1 MAKYPVRSSD
11 PYLDE
16 HSGILKNR
24 FGITDQAELDR
35 VEATFGLVRAYELV
49 ENPVA
54 GRFDLAHLQAIH
66 KRLFGDV
73 YEWAG
78 EIRTVDISKGQTRFA
93 NFQQIESYAP
103 EITRPLQR
111 EQLLRGLNIDT
122 FSERAGHYLGELN
135 VLHPFREGNGRAT
148 REFVGQLAR
157 GASYAVDWSSIE
169 RSELIQASIEAYEG
183 SSKRLAGLIRASLVD
198 IDKERALD
206 LAMTVSGGKI
216 ETSPAEPGHAYEGA
230 VVGSTER
237 YVVQSLGAEMV
248 LHTRQALLNTEMLVP
263 GQVVNIRYPHGGVGL
278 VEGLEPS
285 LLDND
290 LQRNHGRA
298 RDRDLER

>member
-54 GRFDLAHLQAIH
+54 GRFDLAHLQTIH

-157 GASYAVDWSSIE
+157 GAGYAVDWSGIE
-169 RSELIQASIEAYEG
+169 RPDMIQASIEAYEG

-206 LAMTVSGGKI
+206 LAMAVSGGKVKI
-216 ETSPAEPGHAYEGA
+216 SPAEPGHAYEGA
-230 VVGSTER
+230 VVGATER
-237 YVVQSLGAEMV
+237 YVVQSLGDEMV

-263 GQVVNIRYPHGGVGL
+263 GQIVNIRYPHGGVGL
-278 VEGLEPS
+278 VEGKRSPQ
-285 LLDND
+285 LDMP
-290 LQRNHGRA
+290 LQLDRERT
-298 RDRDLER
+298 RDRES

>member
-54 GRFDLAHLQAIH
+54 GKFDLAHLQAIH

-78 EIRTVDISKGQTRFA
+78 EIRSVDISKGQTRFA

-157 GASYAVDWSSIE
+157 GAGYAVDWSGIE
-169 RSELIQASIEAYEG
+169 RSEMIQASIEAYEG

-206 LAMTVSGGKI
+206 LAMAVSDGKVQI
-216 ETSPAEPGHAYEGA
+216 SPAEPGHAYEGA

-237 YVVQSLGAEMV
+237 YVVQSLGDEMV
-248 LHTRQALLNTEMLVP
+248 LHTRQALLNTEMLVT
-263 GQVVNIRYPHGGVGL
+263 GQIVNIRYPHGGVGL
-278 VEGLEPS
+278 VEGEGTPR
-285 LLDND
+285 LDKP
-290 LQRNHGRA
+290 LQHDHERK

>member
-16 HSGILKNR
+16 HSGILRNR
-24 FGITDQAELDR
+24 LGITDQAELDR
-35 VEATFGLVRAYELV
+35 VEATFGLVRAYELA

-54 GRFDLAHLQAIH
+54 GKFDLAHLQAIH

-73 YEWAG
+73 YDWAG

-157 GASYAVDWSSIE
+157 GAGYAVDWSGIE
-169 RSELIQASIEAYEG
+169 RSEMIQASIEAYEG

-198 IDKERALD
+198 IDRERALD
-206 LAMTVSGGKI
+206 LAMAVSGGKVQI
-216 ETSPAEPGHAYEGA
+216 SPAEPGHAYEGA

-237 YVVQSLGAEMV
+237 YVVQSLGDEMV
-248 LHTRQALLNTEMLVP
+248 LHTWQALLNTEMLVP
-263 GQVVNIRYPHGGVGL
+263 GQIVNIRYPHGGVGL
-278 VEGLEPS
+278 VEGEGTPRLDKS
-285 LLDND
+285 LQHDHE
-290 LQRNHGRA
+290 RK

>member
-1 MAKYPVRSSD
+1 MAKYPVHARD

-16 HSGILKNR
+16 HSEVLRNR
-24 FGITDQAELDR
+24 LGITDQAELDR
-35 VEATFGLVRAYELV
+35 VEATFSLVRAYELL
-49 ENPVA
+49 EKPVA
-54 GRFDLAHLQAIH
+54 GNFDLAHLQAIH

-157 GASYAVDWSSIE
+157 GAGYAVDWS
-169 RSELIQASIEAYEG
+169 
-183 SSKRLAGLIRASLVD
+183 
-198 IDKERALD
+198 
-206 LAMTVSGGKI
+206 
-216 ETSPAEPGHAYEGA
+216 
-230 VVGSTER
+230 
-237 YVVQSLGAEMV
+237 
-248 LHTRQALLNTEMLVP
+248 
-263 GQVVNIRYPHGGVGL
+263 GQR
-278 VEGLEPS
+278 
-285 LLDND
+285 
-290 LQRNHGRA
+290 
-298 RDRDLER
+298 

>member
-54 GRFDLAHLQAIH
+54 GKFDLAHLQAIH

-78 EIRTVDISKGQTRFA
+78 EIRSVDISKGQTRFA

-157 GASYAVDWSSIE
+157 GAGYAVDWSGIE
-169 RSELIQASIEAYEG
+169 RSEMIQASIEAYEG

-206 LAMTVSGGKI
+206 LAMAVSGGKVQI
-216 ETSPAEPGHAYEGA
+216 SPAEPGHAYKGA

-237 YVVQSLGAEMV
+237 YVVQSLGDEMV
-248 LHTRQALLNTEMLVP
+248 LHSRQALLNTELLVP

-278 VEGLEPS
+278 VEGEGTPR
-285 LLDND
+285 LDKP
-290 LQRNHGRA
+290 LQHDHERK
-298 RDRDLER
+298 RDRDLQR

>member
-157 GASYAVDWSSIE
+157 GAGYAVDWSGIE
-169 RSELIQASIEAYEG
+169 RSEMIQASIEAYEG

-206 LAMTVSGGKI
+206 LAMTVSGGKVQI
-216 ETSPAEPGHAYEGA
+216 SPAEPGHAYQGA

-237 YVVQSLGAEMV
+237 YVVQSLGDEMV

-278 VEGLEPS
+278 VEGEGTPR
-285 LLDND
+285 LDKP
-290 LQRNHGRA
+290 LQHDHERK

>member
-1 MAKYPVRSSD
+1 MSKYPVRSSD

-157 GASYAVDWSSIE
+157 GAGYAVDWSGIE
-169 RSELIQASIEAYEG
+169 RSEMIQASIEAYEG

-206 LAMTVSGGKI
+206 LAMAVSGGKVQI
-216 ETSPAEPGHAYEGA
+216 SPAEPGHAYEGA

-237 YVVQSLGAEMV
+237 YVVQSLGDEMV
-248 LHTRQALLNTEMLVP
+248 LHTRQALLNTDMLVT
-263 GQVVNIRYPHGGVGL
+263 GQIVNIRYPHGGVGL
-278 VEGLEPS
+278 VEGEGTPR
-285 LLDND
+285 LDKP
-290 LQRNHGRA
+290 LQHDHERK